1 MRKFFT
7 AAVASAVMLSLAACG
22 GQESTAVS
30 ETTETAAEESGQE
43 AESETQTE
51 SAEETEAEDEDL
63 ISFENVTLVDND
75 ILTIELVNF
84 YAEDVNWSEGEQN
97 EKSITIK
104 ATNKTDHEFFLN
116 PDGFYL
122 DGEELYV
129 SMQDG
134 SINPAPGK
142 SANYSFRVA
151 RDTKPEHTA
160 LESLDELYGLEGDF
174 SGAEELESGTV
185 SLEVSFSIPEAL
197 GNTQG
202 TGEGGQTEAA
212 GTPESVE
219 ESTEAAALPIAIGD
233 TISTDEYEFTLTG
246 VALSYEVLP
255 SDTSSAY
262 MSYPAES
269 GKVYVDVAANVK
281 NIMQRDIRIEELY
294 TASVLYD
301 GQYPYS
307 GFTVVDTG
315 NNFDWV
321 GSYVAATP
329 LETCKTHSLVEC
341 PVEVDTSGKSIL
353 VTLQLGD
360 EAYEYVLR

>member
-1 MRKFFT
+1 
-7 AAVASAVMLSLAACG
+7 ML
-22 GQESTAVS
+22 
-30 ETTETAAEESGQE
+30 
-43 AESETQTE
+43 
-51 SAEETEAEDEDL
+51 
-63 ISFENVTLVDND
+63 
-75 ILTIELVNF
+75 
-84 YAEDVNWSEGEQN
+84 
-97 EKSITIK
+97 
-104 ATNKTDHEFFLN
+104 
-116 PDGFYL
+116 
-122 DGEELYV
+122 
-129 SMQDG
+129 
-134 SINPAPGK
+134 
-142 SANYSFRVA
+142 A
-151 RDTKPEHTA
+151 R
-160 LESLDELYGLEGDF
+160 S
-174 SGAEELESGTV
+174 
-185 SLEVSFSIPEAL
+185 VSFSIPEAL